1 MTAGRLAERMLE
13 YTNKKT
19 ASLRGKEFKVK
30 GTLNRLY
37 ALKDVGLNRWDI
49 EF

>member
-1 MTAGRLAERMLE
+1 MQQK
-13 YTNKKT
+13 KKT

-30 GTLNRLY
+30 GKLNRLY